1 LFSYAAFRSK
11 RKTSGLKIEL
21 LLRILFALSCFNSL
35 SKIGLKAMEKAKEA
49 YRKERLILKQ
59 REEKN
64 LAEQA
69 NTELTGFVRVNSIY
83 FTFGLKFYPFI
94 YRYEI
99 KFLLNVKWQ

>member
-1 LFSYAAFRSK
+1 
-11 RKTSGLKIEL
+11 
-21 LLRILFALSCFNSL
+21 
-35 SKIGLKAMEKAKEA
+35 MEKAKEA

-83 FTFGLKFYPFI
+83 FTFGLKLNSTLLFI
-94 YRYEI
+94 DT
-99 KFLLNVKWQ
+99 KLNSY

>member
-1 LFSYAAFRSK
+1 MFSYAAFRSK

-21 LLRILFALSCFNSL
+21 LLRFFDSFYLVLIRSL
-35 SKIGLKAMEKAKEA
+35 IIGLKAMEKAKEA

-83 FTFGLKFYPFI
+83 FTFGLKLNSTLLFI
-94 YRYEI
+94 DT
-99 KFLLNVKWQ
+99 KLNSY